1 MAANFRTKD
10 GHTVGL
16 GSTVWSINGDGP
28 FTLAKPDSAPS
39 GWVCMVST
47 DGETVRLHAPEDVG
61 IYYNKVR
68 RVEV

>member
-1 MAANFRTKD
+1 MTSKYRTKD

-16 GSTVWSINGDGP
+16 GSSVWAINGEGP
-28 FTLAKPDSAPS
+28 FTLMKPDSAPP
-39 GWVCMVST
+39 GWVYMVSA
-47 DGETVRLHAPEDVG
+47 DGADMRLAAPEDVA